1 MKRGSWMTAGLALLA
16 FGLVAAETSVAKG
29 QWAEVSTVR
38 YGLFGRP
45 RAVETRLVPTV
56 GVVPTTTILSSGTII
71 GEPVVATRYLQ
82 AVPTASV
89 VESRYVTYD
98 PGLVPTAYVSRSY
111 PVVSTGVVTSAPVV
125 RSYAPVPTTVRVL
138 EPSVYILP

>member
-16 FGLVAAETSVAKG
+16 FGLVAADTTEAKG

-45 RAVETRLVPTV
+45 RAIETRLVPTV
-56 GVVPTTTILSSGTII
+56 GVVPTTTVVSSGTII
-71 GEPVVATRYLQ
+71 GEPVVATRFVQ
-82 AVPTASV
+82 AVPTGTV

-98 PGLVPTAYVSRSY
+98 PGLVPTTYVSRSY
-111 PVVSTGVVTSAPVV
+111 PVMSTGVIASAPVV
-125 RSYAPVPTTVRVL
+125 RSYVPTTVRVL
-138 EPSVYILP
+138 EPTVYILP